1 MFDVDSLLTTFG
13 LVGVLA
19 VIFMETGILIGFIF
33 PGDTLLFTA
42 GIMSA
47 SADREIAP
55 LWMLMVLIPV
65 AAALGD
71 QLGYLIGR
79 RYGPPALQS
88 RVLNWIG
95 PEAVAKTE
103 AFFDRY
109 GPVTVM
115 FARFIAVVRTVTPL
129 VAGIAK
135 MKHSV
140 FTLWSVLGCI
150 IWGAGITLLGYLL
163 GGIPLIQKYLDVFIL
178 LGVASVPELSAPQ
191 DELDAVQ
198 VAGPHQR
205 LVQGQLVGP
214 QPAVHRVIA
223 RRGRRPFPCG
233 EGGPPQRQGPLQ
245 V

>member
-19 VIFMETGILIGFIF
+19 IIFMETGVLIGFIF

-42 GIMSA
+42 GIMAA
-47 SADREIAP
+47 SDDRSFAP
-55 LWMLMVLIPV
+55 LWALMLLIPV

-71 QLGYLIGR
+71 QVGYFIGR

-88 RVLNWIG
+88 RVLSWIG
-95 PEAVAKTE
+95 PEAVRKTE

-135 MKHSV
+135 MKHRV
-140 FTLWSVLGCI
+140 FTVWSVIGCS
-150 IWGAGITLLGYLL
+150 IWGAGITFLGYLL
-163 GGIPLIQKYLDVFIL
+163 GGIPLIQDYLDIFIL
-178 LGVASVPELSAPQ
+178 LGVASVLIPVLIKVVRIRLAARKNRGIVE
-191 DELDAVQ
+191 DVDDTEDAED
-198 VAGPHQR
+198 AEDAENR
-205 LVQGQLVGP
+205 
-214 QPAVHRVIA
+214 
-223 RRGRRPFPCG
+223 
-233 EGGPPQRQGPLQ
+233 
-245 V
+245 

>member
-47 SADREIAP
+47 SADRAIAP
-55 LWMLMVLIPV
+55 LWVLMVLIPV

-140 FTLWSVLGCI
+140 FTLWSVLGCV

-163 GGIPLIQKYLDVFIL
+163 GGIPIIQKYLDVFIL
-178 LGVASVPELSAPQ
+178 LGVASVLIPLIIKIVRLRLAARKHDGTV
-191 DELDAVQ
+191 DEGDDDS
-198 VAGPHQR
+198 
-205 LVQGQLVGP
+205 
-214 QPAVHRVIA
+214 PA
-223 RRGRRPFPCG
+223 
-233 EGGPPQRQGPLQ
+233 
-245 V
+245 